1 MSKSNKRIIGKHIK
15 EYLWT
20 LSFLKMAERSSRDHD
35 KVFYLPS
42 SEGPVLESSS
52 ICGIEPSLIS
62 RPEPSIDWLGE
73 EIGAVTAVK
82 VTQASRGPDIFDVW
96 KNWINKW
103 LATNKRLPAAA
114 DILKNVNFRR
124 PVRAHRVDVD
134 QFHVHCIRWV
144 LQWMINWFTSTWY
157 NESVLTIKRAAYNSG
172 QSLKLSKPNKQT
184 IKSPGTF

>member
-42 SEGPVLESSS
+42 GEGPVLESSS

-73 EIGAVTAVK
+73 EIGAVTAIK

-103 LATNKRLPAAA
+103 LATNKIGCFMRLPAAA
-114 DILKNVNFRR
+114 HILKIINFRR
-124 PVRAHRVDVD
+124 QTRADRVDVD
-134 QFHVHCIRWV
+134 QCHVHCIRWA
-144 LQWMINWFTSTWY
+144 LQWMINWFTSTLY
-157 NESVLTIKRAAYNSG
+157 NK
-172 QSLKLSKPNKQT
+172 
-184 IKSPGTF
+184 